1 LILEYNFAKLTDMI
15 KDIELNA
22 QNREA
27 TGNKLKTL
35 REKGFIPA
43 IVYGAGQKNISI
55 QVDYQEFKK
64 VFEEA
69 GESTIIKLKIGN
81 EAKNV
86 LIHDIAKDPVNDKF
100 IHIDFYQVRMD
111 KAITAEVT
119 LVFEGEAPAVKE
131 LEGTL
136 IKSIT
141 EVGVEAL
148 PKDLPRELKVDISG
162 LETFDDHIKI
172 KDLKL
177 PEGVKVL
184 ADSEET
190 IASVAAPRTKEELEE
205 LEEKPEEEV
214 PEEAVEG
221 EPSVDE
227 AIEGKEVEPSPK
239 EEKAKSTEASG
250 EGGKKQ

>member
-1 LILEYNFAKLTDMI
+1 MVR
-15 KDIELNA
+15 DIELNA

-55 QVDYQEFKK
+55 QVDYQGFKK

-69 GESTIIKLKIGN
+69 GESTIIKLKIHPPAGG

-86 LIHDIAKDPVNDKF
+86 LIHDIAKDPINDKF

-111 KAITAEVT
+111 KAITAEVV
-119 LVFEGEAPAVKE
+119 LVFEGEAPAIKE

-136 IKSIT
+136 VKSIT
-141 EVGVEAL
+141 EVEVEAL

-184 ADSEET
+184 ADSGET

-205 LEEKPEEEV
+205 LEEKPEEEIS
-214 PEEAVEG
+214 EEAVEG
-221 EPSVDE
+221 E
-227 AIEGKEVEPSPK
+227 EVEPS
-239 EEKAKSTEASG
+239 EEAPASDESTAGKKSTEAEG
-250 EGGKKQ
+250 EGGKEKLNPDQK

>member
-1 LILEYNFAKLTDMI
+1 MV

-22 QNREA
+22 QNREV

-35 REKGFIPA
+35 REKGFVPA

-69 GESTIIKLKIGN
+69 GESTIIKLKVKSPKSKV

-86 LIHDIAKDPVNDKF
+86 LIHDIAKDPVNDKI
-100 IHIDFYQVRMD
+100 IHVDFLQVRMD
-111 KAITAEVT
+111 KVITAEVA

-131 LEGTL
+131 LEGVL
-136 IKSIT
+136 IKNIT
-141 EVGVEAL
+141 EVEVEAL
-148 PKDLPRELKVDISG
+148 PKDLPHELKVDISG

-184 ADSEET
+184 AELEET

-221 EPSVDE
+221 EPFVDE
-227 AIEGKEVEPSPK
+227 AIEGKEAE
-239 EEKAKSTEASG
+239 STEASG

>member
-1 LILEYNFAKLTDMI
+1 ML
-15 KDIELNA
+15 KDIELNT
-22 QNREA
+22 QERKV

-43 IVYGAGQKNISI
+43 IVYGAGKKNISI

-64 VFEEA
+64 TFEEA

-86 LIHDIAKDPVNDKF
+86 LIHDIAKDPVNDKI
-100 IHIDFYQVRMD
+100 IHVDFLQVRMD
-111 KAITAEVT
+111 KAITAEVV
-119 LVFEGEAPAVKE
+119 LVFEGEAPAIKE

-136 IKSIT
+136 VKSIT
-141 EVGVEAL
+141 EVEVEAL
-148 PKDLPRELKVDISG
+148 PKDLPHELKVDISG

-184 ADSEET
+184 VDSGET

-205 LEEKPEEEV
+205 LEEKPEEEI
-214 PEEAVEG
+214 PEEAAEG
-221 EPSVDE
+221 E
-227 AIEGKEVEPSPK
+227 
-239 EEKAKSTEASG
+239 EEKESAESPEDIQAGPPQSKSLGG
-250 EGGKKQ
+250 EEKSEQK